1 MYIWWCI
8 IYIYMWWYVLYR
20 YICDDVLYMCVFIY
34 VMCDL
39 FMIMYDIYDDNI
51 YEYEIVV
58 YIVMYDKMKMCVYKW
73 IRSCQIKIKIMC
85 I

>member
-1 MYIWWCI
+1 
-8 IYIYMWWYVLYR
+8 
-20 YICDDVLYMCVFIY
+20 MCVFIY

-58 YIVMYDKMKMCVYKW
+58 YIVMYDKMKMCVYK
-73 IRSCQIKIKIMC
+73 
-85 I
+85 